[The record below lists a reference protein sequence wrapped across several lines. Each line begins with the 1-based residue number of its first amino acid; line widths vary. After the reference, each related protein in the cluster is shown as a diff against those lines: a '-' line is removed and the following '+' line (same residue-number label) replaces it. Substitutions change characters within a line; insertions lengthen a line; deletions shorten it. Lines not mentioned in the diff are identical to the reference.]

1 MPRRR
6 ELPFDSDRKMMSTF
20 HYRGGT
26 GVTFTK
32 GAPDVVLGRCTHIM
46 VRGQCLPLQ
55 PGHVRQIRKAMEKMA
70 DEALR
75 TLAIAMRVG
84 NPVQGSVS
92 QGPGSLSPG
101 GVIQEQGLAFLGMV
115 GMRDPA
121 RPEAAGAVATFRQ
134 AGVETVMITGDHVDT
149 AYAIGRQLG
158 IVQNRQQCMTGQEL
172 SRIRE
177 EELSERLAQ
186 VRVFAR
192 VAPEQKVQIVT
203 GFQQAGHIVAM
214 TGDGV
219 NDAPSLKK
227 ADIGIAMG
235 ASGTDVAKQAADMIL
250 TDDNFA
256 TIEKA
261 IEEARGTVTDAGLTR
276 GRLEGEMNVL
286 KEQINSAKGSETHLK
301 NRKQTVEAEIAV
313 KNRDKEEILT
323 QKAQIDLQ
331 VQELTK
337 TRDEVRGQLET
348 VQGRI
353 EELNSQIE
361 AGKNAIIGELNQRA
375 TIKSKLG
382 RYDTMTEQINIRKA
396 ELNSRILR
404 AKSDEEA
411 REENIR
417 QLEQNPGIQF
427 HE

>member
-1 MPRRR
+1 MRERRSRPRSRSAWDLGKVLSILSLLLCAALFGIALLQRRNLFEMLLTAISLAVAAVPEGLPAVVTICLALSVTRMVKVHTIVRKLPSVETLGAVSIVCSDKTGTLTQNRMTVEQCYTGQKMVPVTELGGPEYEALLEGMTLCNDAVLEEKIGDPTELALLQLAHNFGVDRAELEKRMPRRR

-235 ASGTDVAKQAADMIL
+235 PP
-250 TDDNFA
+250 
-256 TIEKA
+256 
-261 IEEARGTVTDAGLTR
+261 AR
-276 GRLEGEMNVL
+276 MW
-286 KEQINSAKGSETHLK
+286 Q
-301 NRKQTVEAEIAV
+301 
-313 KNRDKEEILT
+313 
-323 QKAQIDLQ
+323 
-331 VQELTK
+331 
-337 TRDEVRGQLET
+337 
-348 VQGRI
+348 
-353 EELNSQIE
+353 
-361 AGKNAIIGELNQRA
+361 
-375 TIKSKLG
+375 
-382 RYDTMTEQINIRKA
+382 
-396 ELNSRILR
+396 SRR
-404 AKSDEEA
+404 
-411 REENIR
+411 RT
-417 QLEQNPGIQF
+417 
-427 HE
+427 